1 MAMRVKVVSTE
12 TIKPSSPTIP
22 HLRNFNFCLL
32 DQLAPPFCVP
42 VVLFYSAPD
51 EKAAPDSALVS
62 GNLKT
67 SLAQV
72 LSLFY
77 PLVGRV
83 KGNAGIDCDDEG
95 ALYLK
100 AKAHFELSKVLSYP
114 DIDQLQQFLP
124 FSPYRVSTNN
134 EDQVIEGVQANFF
147 DCGGI
152 RIGICIS
159 HKIAN
164 GTLVSAFL
172 NAWSAIANNGIDGE
186 ASLITPF
193 LKASELFQPK
203 DINFQIPSR
212 VISREKL
219 STKRFCFDG
228 DG

>member
-1 MAMRVKVVSTE
+1 MATKVKVVSTE
-12 TIKPSSPTIP
+12 TIKPSSPTPP

-32 DQLAPPFCVP
+32 DQLAPPFYVP

-51 EKAAPDSALVS
+51 EKAAPDSASVS
-62 GNLKT
+62 GNLET

-77 PLVGRV
+77 PLGGRV

-95 ALYLK
+95 ALYLE

-134 EDQVIEGVQANFF
+134 EDQVIKGVQANFF
-147 DCGGI
+147 DCGSI

-164 GTLVSAFL
+164 GALVSAFL
-172 NAWSAIANNGIDGE
+172 NAWSAIANNGIDSK

>member
-1 MAMRVKVVSTE
+1 MATKVKVVSTE
-12 TIKPSSPTIP
+12 TIKPSSPTPP

-32 DQLAPPFCVP
+32 DQLAPPFYVP

-51 EKAAPDSALVS
+51 EKAAPDSASVS

-77 PLVGRV
+77 PLGGRV
-83 KGNAGIDCDDEG
+83 KGNASIDCNDEG
-95 ALYLK
+95 ALYLE
-100 AKAHFELSKVLSYP
+100 AKAHFELSKVLSYTETA
-114 DIDQLQQFLP
+114 QLQQFLP
-124 FSPYRVSTNN
+124 FSPYKVSTNN
-134 EDQVIEGVQANFF
+134 EDQVIVGDQANFF

-152 RIGICIS
+152 KIGICIS

-164 GTLVSAFL
+164 GASVSAFL

-193 LKASELFQPK
+193 LKAFELFQPK
-203 DINFQIPSR
+203 DINFKIPSR

-219 STKRFCFDG
+219 STKRFCFDC

>member
-1 MAMRVKVVSTE
+1 MATKVKVVSTE
-12 TIKPSSPTIP
+12 TIKPSSPTPP

-32 DQLAPPFCVP
+32 DQLAPPFYVP
-42 VVLFYSAPD
+42 VVLFYSALD
-51 EKAAPDSALVS
+51 EKAAPDSASVS

-72 LSLFY
+72 LSLY
-77 PLVGRV
+77 PLGGRV

-95 ALYLK
+95 ALYLE

-134 EDQVIEGVQANFF
+134 EDQVIVGVQANFF

-164 GTLVSAFL
+164 GASVFAFL
-172 NAWSAIANNGIDGE
+172 NAQSAIANN
-186 ASLITPF
+186 

-203 DINFQIPSR
+203 DINFQMPSR